1 MSQSMTRFV
10 SKNGL
15 ILAIFAIIS
24 TAVVAITST
33 LTKPIIDKQI
43 EAQLISNISELIPA
57 DQYNNDLFASCFYSH
72 SPSLLGTNEPVQTWL
87 ALQDNQPVGLAL
99 EAVAPNGYNGNIRL
113 LIGIWYDGS
122 VAGVRVLAHK
132 ETPGLGDKIELAKSD
147 WITKFSGFMVESE
160 ADPRWAVKKDGG
172 QFDAFTGATIT
183 PRAVVG
189 AVKNALLFYQQN
201 RDNLYQQAG
210 NCGVKS

>member
-1 MSQSMTRFV
+1 MSQSMTRFM

-15 ILAIFAIIS
+15 ILATFAIIS

-43 EAQLISNISELIPA
+43 EAQLIANISELIPA
-57 DQYNNDLFASCFYSH
+57 DQYNNDLFASCFYSQ
-72 SPSLLGTNEPVQTWL
+72 SANLLGTTEPVQTWL
-87 ALQDNQPVGLAL
+87 ALQDEQPVGLAI

-122 VAGVRVLAHK
+122 VAGVRVLEHK
-132 ETPGLGDKIELAKSD
+132 ETPGLGDKIELTKSD
-147 WITKFSGFMVESE
+147 WITKFNGLLVESE
-160 ADPRWAVKKDGG
+160 DDPRWAVKKDGG

-183 PRAVVG
+183 PRAIVG
-189 AVKNALLFYQQN
+189 AVKNALIFYQQN
-201 RDNLYQQAG
+201 HDNLYQQAG
-210 NCGVKS
+210 NCGAKS

>member
-1 MSQSMTRFV
+1 MSQSKTRFV

-15 ILAIFAIIS
+15 ILAIFAIVS
-24 TAVVAITST
+24 TAVVAITSS

-43 EAQLISNISELIPA
+43 EAQLIANISELIPA
-57 DQYNNDLFASCFYSH
+57 EQYNNDLFASCFYSE
-72 SPSLLGTNEPVQTWL
+72 SPSLLGTTEPVQTWL
-87 ALQDNQPVGLAL
+87 AKQDEHPVGLAI

-113 LIGIWYDGS
+113 LVGIWYDGS
-122 VAGVRVLAHK
+122 IAGVRVLEHK

-147 WITKFSGFMVESE
+147 WITKFSGYVLESE
-160 ADPRWAVKKDGG
+160 QDARWAVKKDGG

-183 PRAVVG
+183 PRAVVT
-189 AVKNALLFYQQN
+189 AVKNTLLFYQRN
-201 RDNLYQQAG
+201 RDHLYQQTG